1 MLPARKMKKAT
12 SWLIGEQ
19 RAARVVRLVLLVLI
33 LLAAD
38 AGLISDA
45 ACRRVVS
52 DLAVDRVSGISG
64 S

>member
-1 MLPARKMKKAT
+1 MRTARQMKKAT
-12 SWLIGEQ
+12 TWLIGEQ
-19 RAARVVRLVLLVLI
+19 RAARAVRLALLVLI

-45 ACRRVVS
+45 ACRRVAS
-52 DLAVDRVSGISG
+52 DLVDRGSGTSG